1 MVLATQTPLT
11 RVLPAPHPTAA
22 CVIMLSGSW
31 TGATGIACA
40 DDARAKTKV
49 TATILIMSYL
59 HSGASLEAAAED
71 DCLAIGLKGNNVAAR
86 SKADIVPNW
95 RMMTLTNM
103 RENGVRSLIWSRK

>member
-40 DDARAKTKV
+40 DDA
-49 TATILIMSYL
+49 
-59 HSGASLEAAAED
+59 HSGALSLEAGAED